1 MGADYPFEVIF
12 NENCAPQFNGHN
24 KSFLASV
31 SSTEVLN
38 LFIFIFSENCKTEVN
53 RLKTE
58 SLALEPIEIAP
69 GIEVKP
75 TPIMSQA
82 DQKVENALT
91 DNDCTQRLV

>member
-1 MGADYPFEVIF
+1 MFHC
-12 NENCAPQFNGHN
+12 NTSNN
-24 KSFLASV
+24 
-31 SSTEVLN
+31 SSEVLD
-38 LFIFIFSENCKTEVN
+38 LFIFFYFSVNCKTEVN

>member
-1 MGADYPFEVIF
+1 M
-12 NENCAPQFNGHN
+12 
-24 KSFLASV
+24 
-31 SSTEVLN
+31 STQL
-38 LFIFIFSENCKTEVN
+38 LRKQLTTSICRCFTIITAFIFHFSANCKTEVN

-69 GIEVKP
+69 GIEVIP

-91 DNDCTQRLV
+91 ENDCTQRLV

>member
-1 MGADYPFEVIF
+1 MIAPKSLSLNVVI
-12 NENCAPQFNGHN
+12 
-24 KSFLASV
+24 
-31 SSTEVLN
+31 STEVLD
-38 LFIFIFSENCKTEVN
+38 IFFFFSANCKTEVN

-69 GIEVKP
+69 GIEVIP

-91 DNDCTQRLV
+91 ENDCTQRLVWPQLWSLKEQN